1 MTEGRGQPR
10 RSEKTIE
17 DAHSEI
23 ETFVSTERTTMNPEK
38 SSRTPGEKRRS
49 RNSGTV

>member
-1 MTEGRGQPR
+1 M
-10 RSEKTIE
+10 SEKTIDE
-17 DAHSEI
+17 AHSEI
-23 ETFVSTERTTMNPEK
+23 ETFVSTDSTTMRPEN